1 MIRHVEG
8 DRLPL
13 GEPSG
18 EKSERLGVLSRALVA
33 AGIRAPIRP
42 DIRNDIWVKLWGNLS
57 FNPDLGA
64 DRRDAGGDRRAIP
77 APAPSLAR

>member
-18 EKSERLGVLSRALVA
+18 EKSERVLALAQRAGRRPA
-33 AGIRAPIRP
+33 SAPPVRP

-57 FNPDLGA
+57 FNPISALT
-64 DRRDAGGDRRAIP
+64 GGTLAEIAATKAR
-77 APAPSLAR
+77 APSRAP